1 MLAVTTVADAA
12 QAEAL
17 LGYVLQHQLAA
28 CVSTQVLRSHYVWQG
43 EQRHDEEV
51 QLLFKTSEQRLDAL
65 REAVLAHHPYDVPEW
80 LCWPVQPSLAYGVWA
95 GAQFS

>member
-1 MLAVTTVADAA
+1 MLALTTVADAA

-17 LGYVLQHQLAA
+17 VGYVLQHQLAA
-28 CVSTQVLRSHYVWQG
+28 CVSTQALCSHYAWNG

-65 REAVLAHHPYDVPEW
+65 REAVLSHHPYEVPEW
-80 LCWPVQPSLAYGVWA
+80 LSWPVQPSLAYGVWA
-95 GAQFS
+95 AAQLS